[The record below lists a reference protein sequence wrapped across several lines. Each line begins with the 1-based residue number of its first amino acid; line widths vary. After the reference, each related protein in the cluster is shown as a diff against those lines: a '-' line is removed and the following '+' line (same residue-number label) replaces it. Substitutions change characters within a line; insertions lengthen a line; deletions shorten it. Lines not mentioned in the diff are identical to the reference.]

1 MLEREITDVGFV
13 QRWSIVRTLMPQSVA
28 EHSWFV
34 AMYSNDF
41 CHIFGL
47 EDHIQLA
54 VLKYAIWHDVDE
66 QFTGDLPGPNKRALF
81 DAMGSDAES
90 HWKYKVV
97 KWMDAVFPRWY
108 MRAGGDASQHKEN
121 KSSAIVKSVVKAAD
135 WLEASVRMATEHQM
149 GNGNVRRHIEPNAN
163 GCKEHLWE
171 LYRLLGGRYTLGD
184 ILSAGYAV
192 GDGSLE
198 AKLLEALRAVDELVG
213 AAACGLSRGPYI
225 TGEDDSRT
233 YHEPC
238 VDPAR

>member
-34 AMYSNDF
+34 AMYSNDI

-47 EDHIQLA
+47 DDFVQLA

-66 QFTGDLPGPNKRALF
+66 QFTGDLPGPNKRSLF
-81 DAMGSDAES
+81 DAMGKDAEAN
-90 HWKYKVV
+90 WKFRVV
-97 KWMDAVFPRWY
+97 QWMDKVFPGWY
-108 MRAGGDASQHKEN
+108 MRAGGDAAQHKEC
-121 KSSAIVKSVVKAAD
+121 KSSAIVKTVVKAAD

-149 GNGNVRRHIEPNAN
+149 GNGNTRRHIEPNAN
-163 GCKEHLWE
+163 GCKEQ
-171 LYRLLGGRYTLGD
+171 LYKLYQLLGGKVPEDEIPLD
-184 ILSAGYAV
+184 IKE
-192 GDGSLE
+192 GSIE
-198 AKLLEALRAVDELVG
+198 QKYWRSLRAVDQLVG

>member
-34 AMYSNDF
+34 AMYANDI

-47 EDHIQLA
+47 DDFLQLA

-81 DAMGSDAES
+81 DAMGADAEAN
-90 HWKYKVV
+90 WKFKVV
-97 KWMDAVFPRWY
+97 KWMDKVFPGWY
-108 MRAGGDASQHKEN
+108 IRAGGDASQYKGAH
-121 KSSAIVKSVVKAAD
+121 SSKIVKTVVKAAD
-135 WLEASVRMATEHQM
+135 WLEASVRMATEYQM
-149 GNGNVRRHIEPNAN
+149 GNSNTRRHIEPNAN
-163 GCKEHLWE
+163 GCKEQLWN
-171 LYRLLGGRYTLGD
+171 LYELLGGRYRGKMPE
-184 ILSAGYAV
+184 AV
-192 GDGSLE
+192 AEGSIE
-198 AKLLEALRAVDELVG
+198 AKVLDAVKAVDQLVAS
-213 AAACGLSRGPYI
+213 AAVGLSRGPYI